1 MNTLLGGA
9 ALVAIVVGVFSGAFG
24 FIRFIKL
31 VDRQLDEIHDNT
43 CALKTLTAKIDPLH
57 EMVEKHEELLKEI
70 EPVVFPGL
78 RRGPRGR
85 TGHQGRPGIQGPQGD
100 PA

>member
-9 ALVAIVVGVFSGAFG
+9 ALVAILVGVFSGAFG

-43 CALKTLTAKIDPLH
+43 CALKTLTSKIDPLH
-57 EMVEKHEELLKEI
+57 DMVEAHEQLLREI
-70 EPVVFPGL
+70 EPVVFKGG
-78 RRGPRGR
+78 RRGR
-85 TGHQGRPGIQGPQGD
+85 QGRPGIQGPQGD

>member
-9 ALVAIVVGVFSGAFG
+9 ALVAILVGVFSGAFG

-43 CALKTLTAKIDPLH
+43 CALKTLTSKIDPLH
-57 EMVEKHEELLKEI
+57 ELVEKHEELLREI
-70 EPVVFPGL
+70 EPVVFKGG
-78 RRGPRGR
+78 RRGPRGF
-85 TGHQGRPGIQGPQGD
+85 TGHQGIQGD